1 MAVGIFSARV
11 GEGQIRVVGLAGPG
25 ATMPRNAVLEKIL
38 RAKDLVPAA
47 DNKARFAGWA
57 AEPTKRKMRRAVS
70 TDGALSGPPAVVRTG
85 VTAARSPPD
94 EERREAARSR
104 RLTRTPAPPEPWK
117 ARTSKHW
124 CESLQAA
131 KSELATC
138 DRNRERAA
146 RCNAVS
152 LWRLFSVGA
161 VSLHNADITERLEAQ
176 LHDLNDVRARFAER
190 VRAETDK
197 TDHILNAATKR
208 ATVLANEKRAL
219 VSEVERLG
227 LIEKKRDEMAPFFV
241 GNEMTPATEHSKQAG
256 RHRYGWAKREKIK
269 AGGEWKFVRNTR
281 PQGGYCASQNQ
292 EGYALRRSHVG
303 LTPYSFSFALRR
315 CSSQPHTRTERRYIQ
330 TG

>member
-1 MAVGIFSARV
+1 MNDTRMAVGIFSARV

-124 CESLQAA
+124 YESLQAA

-269 AGGEWKFVRNTR
+269 AGGEWKFDSK
-281 PQGGYCASQNQ
+281 QQ
-292 EGYALRRSHVG
+292 
-303 LTPYSFSFALRR
+303 
-315 CSSQPHTRTERRYIQ
+315 
-330 TG
+330 